1 MTYTEG
7 SRARLVMS
15 FEACELSDLARA
27 LVPIDDGSTALADA
41 TQVLAAAHRLLDA
54 AVVAR
59 RAAGRSWQ
67 HIGDVLGLP
76 AAEAQDRFSPAE
88 ARFRQQLCSPNAADG
103 GGWRDHIVR
112 EPREAAEDLD
122 EWVGHGPAPV
132 SGGLRRGDDPPAGS
146 SG

>member
-1 MTYTEG
+1 MSYTEG

-27 LVPIDDGSTALADA
+27 LVPIDDDCTALADA
-41 TQVLAAAHRLLDA
+41 AQVLAAARRLLDA

-59 RAAGRSWQ
+59 RAAGTSWQ

-88 ARFRQQLCSPNAADG
+88 ARFRHQLCSAG

-122 EWVGHGPAPV
+122 EWVGHGAAPV